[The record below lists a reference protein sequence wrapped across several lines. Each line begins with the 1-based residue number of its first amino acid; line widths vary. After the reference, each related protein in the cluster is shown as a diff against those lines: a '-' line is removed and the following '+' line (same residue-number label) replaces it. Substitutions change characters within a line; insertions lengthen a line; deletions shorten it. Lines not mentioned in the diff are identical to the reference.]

1 LRCSRGQAK
10 AIHIFLV
17 TNYLRRY
24 VAAGADHRVHLT
36 KAFGD
41 KRLDEI
47 STEDVQ
53 RLKAALT
60 ERAPKTVNDI
70 LTVLNT
76 LLKRSSGAY

>member
-1 LRCSRGQAK
+1 
-10 AIHIFLV
+10 
-17 TNYLRRY
+17 
-24 VAAGADHRVHLT
+24 VHLT